1 MSISYVTLNA
11 GSVVI
16 GVGGA
21 GCRIA
26 SKLGAALSMDR
37 VYVSPDECEL
47 NFPGYKIHLPYEGGG
62 KGRLLSSFYEKAE
75 ELKSAIKGRIMCFV
89 VGSLGGLTG
98 STLVPEVAKL
108 AASVCGKVVS
118 ICVMP
123 FSFEKSMHF
132 SAALALRKLRASG
145 AKLLLIDNDSL
156 MDLRIPVVEGYEL
169 LNEALVNELASMMQG
184 DGGLGLKFSELLDG
198 GYCVLSLAYSEELEE
213 LGMKVV
219 DRLRS
224 LKGIS
229 KTLVNAK
236 GPFTARDL
244 ALISSRIR
252 YYAGDIDIRYGLGR
266 SEGGAGLVLVSSTKG
281 SGYED
286 KDPLAE
292 ILKDRVIDEE
302 DGYLKVKVDLGLPQ
316 LETF

>member
-1 MSISYVTLNA
+1 MNA
-11 GSVVI
+11 SSVVI

-37 VYVSPDECEL
+37 IYVSPDDGEL
-47 NFPGYKIHLPYEGGG
+47 NFSGYKILLPYEGGG
-62 KGRLLSSFYEKAE
+62 KGGLLSSFYEKAE
-75 ELKSAIKGRIMCFV
+75 ELESVMKGKRLCLV
-89 VGSLGGLTG
+89 VGGLGGMTG
-98 STLVPEVAKL
+98 STLVPEVVRLAK
-108 AASVCGKVVS
+108 SVCEKVIS

-123 FSFEKSMHF
+123 FSFEKSTHF

-169 LNEALVNELASMMQG
+169 LNEALVSELAPMMQG
-184 DGGLGLKFSELLDG
+184 DGGLGLKFTELLDG
-198 GYCVLSLAYSEELEE
+198 GYCVLSLAYSEDLEE

-224 LKGIS
+224 LKGVS

-236 GPFTARDL
+236 GPLTARDL

-252 YYAGDIDIRYGLGR
+252 FCAGNIDIRYGLGK
-266 SEGGAGLVLVSSTKG
+266 SEGGAGLVLVSSTKS

-302 DGYLKVKVDLGLPQ
+302 DGYLKEKVDLGLPQ